1 MMRTLWLLVALW
13 LLAACGLTP
22 SATQTSTSAPATGLI
37 KRSMGDPNAPIKMQE
52 FSDYQ

>member
-1 MMRTLWLLVALW
+1 MLRTLWLLAALW
-13 LLAACGLTP
+13 LLADCSLTP
-22 SATQTSTSAPATGLI
+22 NATQTSTNAPTAGLI